1 MGGTV
6 AHTPDADTPSSRRT
20 RRLSTDQGQAE
31 ATPVKRGRA
40 SREVSAEPERPDTPS
55 RRSRRLS
62 VDLGPGEERAATPV
76 KRSSASSRVSASSRP
91 STPVRRSRRIS
102 GDLEPVMEIAAAA
115 NNIETIEEAAE
126 EEGKVVDV
134 KEVDGVEKN
143 TGDTACNGIKIPD
156 PDESSLASA
165 ADMAQNPQP
174 ISSSEN
180 E

>member
-115 NNIETIEEAAE
+115 NIETIEEAAE
-126 EEGKVVDV
+126 EEGK
-134 KEVDGVEKN
+134 EEDGDKKK
-143 TGDTACNGIKIPD
+143 TGDTACDDPKIPE
-156 PDESSLASA
+156 PDASSLASA
-165 ADMAQNPQP
+165 PNMA
-174 ISSSEN
+174 
-180 E
+180 